1 MTNKTIKKKRTE
13 EEKKI
18 PLTKEEKRNRAIF
31 LALPKYSKIK
41 EMILSNELTMKD
53 IEIAIPAICLGAGF
67 DRKQVANLFSLTIGF
82 ESHLRE
88 VRKIC
93 REQIKRLKTRLKF
106 SANQRRYFE
115 NRMIYGL
122 SKDKETIA
130 IATELMNILKNYSE
144 NQEVRL
150 EYLTA
155 GVDLAKTARSI
166 QDNKKNYESICQKI
180 MDSLQRDNQIDIM
193 FRFKGI
199 YDDAERKIKNV
210 EDLANVI
217 IQGYR
222 RPYLK
227 RKVIGS
233 NEKSF

>member
-41 EMILSNELTMKD
+41 EMILANELTMKD

-130 IATELMNILKNYSE
+130 IATELMNILKN
-144 NQEVRL
+144 
-150 EYLTA
+150 
-155 GVDLAKTARSI
+155 
-166 QDNKKNYESICQKI
+166 
-180 MDSLQRDNQIDIM
+180 
-193 FRFKGI
+193 
-199 YDDAERKIKNV
+199 
-210 EDLANVI
+210 
-217 IQGYR
+217 
-222 RPYLK
+222 
-227 RKVIGS
+227 
-233 NEKSF
+233 

>member
-88 VRKIC
+88 VRKIF
-93 REQIKRLKTRLKF
+93 REQIKRARTRMGF
-106 SANQRRYFE
+106 SAIQRRYFE
-115 NRMIYGL
+115 NRIIFGFSEKRAKL
-122 SKDKETIA
+122 SIA
-130 IATELMNILKNYSE
+130 GEIVKILNHFNNDQNKRCVRCSCCCCHRSE
-144 NQEVRL
+144 RVFDQ
-150 EYLTA
+150 
-155 GVDLAKTARSI
+155 
-166 QDNKKNYESICQKI
+166 
-180 MDSLQRDNQIDIM
+180 
-193 FRFKGI
+193 
-199 YDDAERKIKNV
+199 
-210 EDLANVI
+210 
-217 IQGYR
+217 
-222 RPYLK
+222 P
-227 RKVIGS
+227 
-233 NEKSF
+233 

>member
-150 EYLTA
+150 EYLAA

-227 RKVIGS
+227 KMG
-233 NEKSF
+233 K

>member
-13 EEKKI
+13 EGKEDQKI

-41 EMILSNELTMKD
+41 EMILANELTMKD

-122 SKDKETIA
+122 NKEREDIA

-144 NQEVRL
+144 NQVVKL

-155 GVDLAKTARSI
+155 GVDLAKIARSV
-166 QDNKKNYESICQKI
+166 QDNKQNYKSICQKI
-180 MDSLQRDNQIDIM
+180 MDGLQRDNQIEIM
-193 FRFKGI
+193 GRFKGI
-199 YDDAERKIKNV
+199 YDKAEINIKNV
-210 EDLANVI
+210 EDLAIVI
-217 IQGYR
+217 ARGYR

-227 RKVIGS
+227 KKG
-233 NEKSF
+233 NKHQ

>member
-1 MTNKTIKKKRTE
+1 MRMTNKTIKKKRTE

-150 EYLTA
+150 EYLAA

-227 RKVIGS
+227 KMG
-233 NEKSF
+233 K

>member
-1 MTNKTIKKKRTE
+1 
-13 EEKKI
+13 
-18 PLTKEEKRNRAIF
+18 
-31 LALPKYSKIK
+31 
-41 EMILSNELTMKD
+41 MI
-53 IEIAIPAICLGAGF
+53 I
-67 DRKQVANLFSLTIGF
+67 
-82 ESHLRE
+82 
-88 VRKIC
+88 
-93 REQIKRLKTRLKF
+93 
-106 SANQRRYFE
+106 
-115 NRMIYGL
+115 
-122 SKDKETIA
+122 
-130 IATELMNILKNYSE
+130 MNILKNYSE

-150 EYLTA
+150 EYLAA

-180 MDSLQRDNQIDIM
+180 MDGLQRDNQIDIM

-227 RKVIGS
+227 KMG
-233 NEKSF
+233 K